1 MKKALILFIIS
12 VMILISLL
20 IIKSYTKSTE
30 PPPPK
35 RNLKSIES
43 LVPPAPKKPIKK
55 ERINDTQRE
64 TREEMHKR
72 IRAMSSE
79 ERRKIAEGLEAK
91 IQYEKEHGFMARHQK
106 CRKKCKTIPCD
117 STAYALDGSGLCF
130 VDWSCHKSCMSK

>member
-30 PPPPK
+30 PPPK
-35 RNLKSIES
+35 RALKSIES

-64 TREEMHKR
+64 TREEMVKR
-72 IRAMSSE
+72 IKAMSSE
-79 ERRKIAEGLEAK
+79 ERRKMAEEFEAK
-91 IQYEKEHGFMARHQK
+91 DKMYKEKRENCREK
-106 CRKKCKTIPCD
+106 CRTIPCEYPKID
-117 STAYALDGSGLCF
+117 WAGRLQGAPCF
-130 VDWSCHKSCMSK
+130 TMAPGCYSSCMHN

>member
-64 TREEMHKR
+64 TGQSIKFAKELEVKGKMYREKR
-72 IRAMSSE
+72 E
-79 ERRKIAEGLEAK
+79 N
-91 IQYEKEHGFMARHQK
+91 
-106 CRKKCKTIPCD
+106 CREKCKTTDCSASGVVVRPTPPEVECLII
-117 STAYALDGSGLCF
+117 STDCY
-130 VDWSCHKSCMSK
+130 KSCMF